1 MRAVQ
6 TDLGENHG
14 RRVATSYIQ
23 NVADWVGS
31 IALAKEEDWEYALPA
46 LAAPV
51 ASVVVSLDGAMVAT
65 LSFYDH
71 AGERQHSL
79 YLAAAPEYGK
89 PVFLQRL
96 EREIARAKQ
105 QLPNARYLGIADG
118 AASNRRFLGQ
128 HTDRQLIDFFHATEY
143 VGKLA
148 QAADP
153 RRHAEGQR
161 AQWQREHCHMLK
173 HDPKALDVLIGE
185 AAALSRRPGLAQKV
199 RDEAIS
205 AWTDFT
211 NHRHQMDYPG
221 FLAEGLPIGSSVTE
235 AGPARPSSSNACAP
249 PACAGRTRARRS
261 SSACAQ
267 SPKRPGAGHS
277 SGRRSISS
285 GLNATVNHIIRRP
298 NQHLPKQGAEQLP
311 RDLRG
316 ELLQRIAHPADA
328 LQAAVDVEETR
339 LWHGA
344 LASLVSDALKFFRT
358 PRLSPIFQGAL
369 QSTTS

>member
-6 TDLGENHG
+6 TDLEENHG
-14 RRVATSYIQ
+14 RRVATAYIQ

-285 GLNATVNHIIRRP
+285 GLNATVNHTIRRP
-298 NQHLPKQGAEQLP
+298 HPRVSPWAYGVQSWLP
-311 RDLRG
+311 RPAHYFVSLRM
-316 ELLQRIAHPADA
+316 
-328 LQAAVDVEETR
+328 T
-339 LWHGA
+339 
-344 LASLVSDALKFFRT
+344 VS
-358 PRLSPIFQGAL
+358 
-369 QSTTS
+369 